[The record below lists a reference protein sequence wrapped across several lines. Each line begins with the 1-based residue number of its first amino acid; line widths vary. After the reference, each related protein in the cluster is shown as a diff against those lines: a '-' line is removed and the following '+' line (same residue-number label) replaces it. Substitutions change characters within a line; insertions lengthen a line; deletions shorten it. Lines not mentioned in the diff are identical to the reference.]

1 MSTFVVRRRTGLR
14 HLLFAAATTAAAAA
28 GFAAVIVSL
37 SPSGRSVAWAETP
50 AVKDAAA
57 KDAAAK
63 DAAGAKA
70 GLAVYPR
77 ELRLR
82 GQGDRQSVVVQLVDA
97 QGTTRD
103 VTAEAQ
109 FAVSDAKLSTLDG
122 SAVRGVGD
130 GATKLIVRHGAE
142 STEIP
147 VTIERSSV
155 ARPISFRLD
164 VMPIFMKHGCNN
176 GSCHGSARGKDG
188 FMLSLFGYDPAGDYY
203 RLTRQMIGRRLDL
216 AVPEKSLLLEKATG
230 EVSHTGGQ
238 LFDENHED
246 YKTLLAWLKAGA
258 PDDSGATPEP
268 LGIELVPPK
277 MVFGG
282 DATTQ
287 RTVVL
292 ARYSDGSVR
301 DVSRLALFM
310 SNNESVASIGKD
322 GLVKGNGRG
331 GAFVFAR
338 FNKFTVGS
346 EVIVLPTDDRFVWPN
361 TPTHNYIDTLVFDKL
376 RKLHMAPSELCSDE
390 MFLRRVYLDLIGL
403 PPSREEFDRF
413 IADTDPAKR
422 AKLIDQ
428 LLDRDEFV
436 DIWAM
441 KWGEMLRIRSVNNQP
456 QYGRDA
462 KAMWTYAAWVRDQMA
477 ANRPIN
483 AFVAD
488 LITGSGSNLKSPTSN
503 LYTAAERLTPL
514 KTAEDIAQVFLGT
527 RIQCAQCHNHPF
539 DRWTMDDY
547 YGFAGFFA
555 GVNMKRGVEGRE
567 VIVYNNN
574 AANTVE
580 HPVDGRRMK
589 PKELGGVE
597 PEVDGKDPRQ
607 ALAAWMTSGD
617 NEAFRQTMA
626 NVIWAHF
633 FGRGIVEPVDDV
645 RISNPPSNKELLDAI
660 GLKLAEYGF
669 DKKKLIRDI
678 CNSRTYQLSSA
689 TNATNELDDAY
700 FSHGYVRRLRAE
712 VLLDVITRVTGTEDR
727 FPQSPPGT
735 RAVQLYSGSLSNYFL
750 TTFGR
755 APRESACSCEVNSEA
770 NLSQALHLVN
780 GDTVTQK
787 IAASRLIPTLLQEK
801 KSTAEIINELYVRV
815 LSRKPTADEVRKLED
830 IVNGESSDP
839 NRAVELAALQ
849 ARADVAYRRLED
861 VLVKLKADYEK
872 LMNDGQEEAALE
884 TLRQQIANA
893 ERQLAASRQ
902 RFQGQTHNLIY
913 ADILWGLFN
922 STEFAFNH

>member
-1 MSTFVVRRRTGLR
+1 MSTFFAVARTSTRGRR
-14 HLLFAAATTAAAAA
+14 LLVSTVFAIGFAVGFRCPLDNGPATAQADPPPAKQAATNASR
-28 GFAAVIVSL
+28 GKGG
-37 SPSGRSVAWAETP
+37 SGA
-50 AVKDAAA
+50 
-57 KDAAAK
+57 
-63 DAAGAKA
+63 
-70 GLAVYPR
+70 LAVFPR

-82 GQGDRQSVVVQLVDA
+82 GQGDRQSLVVQWVDSE
-97 QGTTRD
+97 GTTRD

-109 FAVSDAKLSTLDG
+109 LTIADAKLSVLDG
-122 SAVRGVGD
+122 ASVRGMAD
-130 GATKLIVRHGAE
+130 GTTKLVVRHGQA
-142 STEIP
+142 SAEIP
-147 VTIERSSV
+147 VAVEQSGS

-164 VMPIFMKHGCNN
+164 IMPIFMKHGCNN

-188 FMLSLFGYDPAGDYY
+188 FMLSLFGYDPAGDYF
-203 RLTRQMIGRRLDL
+203 RLTRQIIGRRLDL
-216 AVPEKSLLLEKATG
+216 AAPEKSLLLEKATG
-230 EVSHTGGQ
+230 SVAHTGGQ
-238 LFDENHED
+238 LFDEQHED
-246 YKTLLAWLKAGA
+246 YKTVMAWLRAGA

-282 DATTQ
+282 DATSQ
-287 RTVVL
+287 RTVVM
-292 ARYSDGSVR
+292 ARYSDGSIR

-322 GLVKGNGRG
+322 GMVKGNGRG

-346 EVIVLPTDDRFVWPN
+346 EVIVLPTDDRFAWPE

-413 IADTDPAKR
+413 MADADPLKR
-422 AKLIDQ
+422 SKLIDQ

-441 KWGEMLRIRSVNNQP
+441 KWGELLRIRAVNNQP

-462 KAMWTYAAWVRDQMA
+462 KAMWTYSAWVRDQMA

-547 YGFAGFFA
+547 YGFASFFA

-574 AANTVE
+574 SANTVE

-589 PKELGGVE
+589 PKELGGAE

-607 ALAAWMTSGD
+607 ALAAWLTSGE

-689 TNATNELDDAY
+689 TNPTNELDDAY

-755 APRESACSCEVNSEA
+755 APRESACSCEVNREA

-801 KSTAEIINELYVRV
+801 KSTAEIITEMYVRV

-830 IVNGESSDP
+830 IVNSESSDP

-849 ARADVAYRRLED
+849 ARADVSYRRLEE
-861 VLVKLKADYEK
+861 LLAKLKADYEK

-884 TLRQQIANA
+884 TLRQQMANA

-902 RFQGQTHNLIY
+902 RFQGQTHNLVY